1 MPHITLLAFE
11 DCATSG
17 IFGAIDA
24 FGIANRYH
32 GQLQQ
37 AGPNETDPLFSWDIV
52 SIDGKPVPGEGRVTV
67 MPHGSIDDVDLTD
80 VILIPG
86 FLSPLKFIG
95 NVPEKLTKWIRRQHE
110 KNVIIGSSCT
120 GTFLLAETG
129 LLDGKTATTNLKFS
143 RYFQKLYPS
152 VNLKP
157 ERILTED
164 NGFICSGATT
174 SFFDLCVHLIEK
186 FGFKDLAAIC
196 AKALLI
202 ESRQSQSPYFIFDY
216 QKYHTDTTIKKA
228 QCYMEEKF
236 TRTISVETLA
246 SDLGISQRHFVR
258 RFKSATGDSPLLYL
272 QRIRVEAAKDKL
284 EKTMRS
290 IDEITQQV
298 GYEDTNSFRKLFKKN
313 TGLSPREYRNRF
325 TRLLKPVSVN

>member
-1 MPHITLLAFE
+1 MPHITLLAYP
-11 DCATSG
+11 DCASSG
-17 IFGAIDA
+17 IFGSIDA

-32 GQLQQ
+32 LLLNQNSEE
-37 AGPNETDPLFSWDIV
+37 GPPLFTWDIV
-52 SIDGKPVPGEGRVTV
+52 SIDGKPVQGEGRVTII
-67 MPHGSIDDVDLTD
+67 PHGSIDDIDDTD
-80 VILIPG
+80 FIMVPG

-95 NVPEKLTKWIRRQHE
+95 SVSEKLTEWLRLQH
-110 KNVIIGSSCT
+110 KKDIIIGSTCT

-129 LLDGKTATTNLKFS
+129 LLKGKTVTTNLKFS

-152 VNLKP
+152 IHLKP

-164 NGFICSGATT
+164 AGFICSGAAPT
-174 SFFDLCVHLIEK
+174 DLCIYLIEK
-186 FGFKDLAAIC
+186 FGYETLAAIC
-196 AKALLI
+196 AKALLV
-202 ESRQSQSPYFIFDY
+202 EPRRSQSPYFIFDY
-216 QKYHTDTTIKKA
+216 QKSHTDTTIKKA
-228 QCYMEEKF
+228 QSFMEKKF
-236 TRTISVETLA
+236 TDTISVEELA

-272 QRIRVEAAKDKL
+272 QRIRIEAAKEKL
-284 EKTMRS
+284 EKTMQS

-313 TGLSPREYRNRF
+313 TGLSPKEYRNRF